1 MKLVIARYLL
11 GAPVDT
17 GRDGGGPGGQLRQ
30 RHGRPP
36 SLGPNKLGL
45 GQNRLRISGG
55 GEVPN
60 GRQTDHGSGKAVD
73 QNVKGVGVGV
83 GHSILHQHE
92 ENVVTLSDSLC
103 GISHVTNSAMR
114 W

>member
-17 GRDGGGPGGQLRQ
+17 GGMGEALGNGMAVLRVWV
-30 RHGRPP
+30 H
-36 SLGPNKLGL
+36 NKLGL
-45 GQNRLRISGG
+45 GQNRLCICGG

-92 ENVVTLSDSLC
+92 ENVVTLSDTLC